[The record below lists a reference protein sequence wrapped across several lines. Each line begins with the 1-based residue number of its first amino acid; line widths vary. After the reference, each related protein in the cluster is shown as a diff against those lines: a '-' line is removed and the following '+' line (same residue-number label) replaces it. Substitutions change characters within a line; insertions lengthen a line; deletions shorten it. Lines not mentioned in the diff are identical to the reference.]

1 MAELLL
7 KSGQLATRADY
18 EQSEIVKQML
28 DDAKKSASPVRDEIL
43 KSLTLKDLDS
53 PVVQAL
59 MQAEVEAGVKKGLEG
74 KTTREE
80 VLQALT
86 KEECQKLAVVQ
97 DLIAEETKGV
107 KMAENF
113 IKTIGVVIGG
123 GKGAVAG
130 NDDHVEPSLS
140 RRHREALKAGIA

>member
-18 EQSEIVKQML
+18 EQSDIVKQMIGE
-28 DDAKKSASPVRDEIL
+28 AKKDAAPARDEIL
-43 KSLTLKDLDS
+43 KSLTLKDIES

-59 MQAEVEAGVKKGLEG
+59 MQAEVETAVKKGLEG

-80 VLQALT
+80 VLRALT
-86 KEECQKLAVVQ
+86 KEDCQKLTVVQ
-97 DLIAEETKGV
+97 DMIAEETKGA

-123 GKGAVAG
+123 KGGVAG
-130 NDDHVEPSLS
+130 NDDHTEPSLS